1 MNAIAINQL
10 NPKKKRKRKPTY
22 KLYKIIINEW
32 QRLINQDHESN
43 LSQCC
48 HRRWGK

>member
-10 NPKKKRKRKPTY
+10 NSKKKRKKKST
-22 KLYKIIINEW
+22 YKIIINEW